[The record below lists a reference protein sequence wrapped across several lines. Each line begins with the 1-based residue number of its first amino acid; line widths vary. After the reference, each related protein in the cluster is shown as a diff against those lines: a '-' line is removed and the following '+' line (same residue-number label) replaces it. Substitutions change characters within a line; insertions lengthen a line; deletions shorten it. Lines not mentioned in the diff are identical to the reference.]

1 VIIPI
6 LAAAMIAGQPQVG
19 VPPVFVGALNDGMP
33 FNGGPYEGLGVGMVS
48 TPDGKSFRGLLPS
61 KPEASSVASKNQAA
75 VAAFIAGH
83 ANPTI
88 QPLSAYLS
96 KKPSLY
102 MCKQQG
108 AACQT
113 EPLTFG
119 EPVTA
124 NTPFALD
131 DGKVRVEW
139 LYGSALYYISWLT
152 LKGGKITAA
161 RTQPAWMPLQIRN
174 PN

>member
-1 VIIPI
+1 MIIPVF
-6 LAAAMIAGQPQVG
+6 AAIMIAGQTPVG
-19 VPPVFVGALNDGMP
+19 VPPVFVGPIKDGRP

-61 KPEASSVASKNQAA
+61 KPGVSRIAGKRQAA
-75 VAAFIAGH
+75 VEAFIAGH
-83 ANPTI
+83 ATPAS
-88 QPLSAYLS
+88 QPLSAHLS
-96 KKPSLY
+96 SKPSLY

-108 AACQT
+108 AACET

-124 NTPFALD
+124 NIPFALD

-152 LKGGKITAA
+152 VKGGKITTAH
-161 RTQPAWMPLQIRN
+161 TQPAWMPLQIRN